1 MNSFETPLKI
11 HTPFSAAAKYK
22 VNTKTGQQITE
33 NMSLNQLDAF
43 IDNSILSLCL
53 FREEKVGIQEIQ
65 TQVVQICRRMN
76 NFHMKIHVQN
86 RTNQSEKQNK
96 KKQHD
101 RGIQIMNNT
110 ANKNHDIPPY
120 PCSCYS

>member
-1 MNSFETPLKI
+1 
-11 HTPFSAAAKYK
+11 
-22 VNTKTGQQITE
+22 
-33 NMSLNQLDAF
+33 MSLNQLDTL

-53 FREEKVGIQEIQ
+53 FREEKVGMQEIQ

-76 NFHMKIHVQN
+76 NFQVKIHVQN

-101 RGIQIMNNT
+101 GGIQVMNN
-110 ANKNHDIPPY
+110 
-120 PCSCYS
+120 S

>member
-1 MNSFETPLKI
+1 
-11 HTPFSAAAKYK
+11 
-22 VNTKTGQQITE
+22 
-33 NMSLNQLDAF
+33 MSLNQLDTL

-53 FREEKVGIQEIQ
+53 FREEKVGMQEIQ

-76 NFHMKIHVQN
+76 NFQVKIRVQN

-96 KKQHD
+96 KKHD
-101 RGIQIMNNT
+101 GGIQVMNNT
-110 ANKNHDIPPY
+110 ANKNCDISPY